1 MDQKQREHQGHVSH
15 FWQFIRF
22 EKKLDPW
29 CDLVNKKAF
38 PLKYLI
44 LPRRIILSDLIKK
57 YWFLVGLLFVF
68 AITVMDSSET
78 VSSIGRWLKMHRGPD
93 FVIVLIFFF
102 SGLILDARQIK
113 SGIMDAKGIIAALI
127 VIFLVAPVIAAL
139 FGAIPIDTGIVIG
152 IFLVAVMPTTLS
164 SGVVMTGA
172 AGGNMAQALVI
183 TILANGLAVFT
194 IPVMLSLLLR
204 LVGGSA
210 VVYIDKP
217 AIMIKLGCYVLLPLC
232 LGLTIK
238 LLAKSLIDRVG
249 YRLQMLN
256 QLLILAMVWMAMSQ
270 ARDTIVSGGAS
281 VGIIFLLVFSFH
293 GILLAA
299 AGIFTGYLKLGK
311 GRRESVIFMGG
322 QKTLPLSIILQVSL
336 FPQYGLALVVCV
348 LHHLIHLLMD
358 GYLVGKL
365 KA

>member
-1 MDQKQREHQGHVSH
+1 MPQICG
-15 FWQFIRF
+15 I
-22 EKKLDPW
+22 LDFRSFR
-29 CDLVNKKAF
+29 V
-38 PLKYLI
+38 
-44 LPRRIILSDLIKK
+44 LPRRVILSDLIKK
-57 YWFLVGLLFVF
+57 YWFLIGLLLVFVV
-68 AITVMDSSET
+68 TVADASET

-93 FVIVLIFFF
+93 AVIVLIFFF
-102 SGLILDARQIK
+102 SGLILDARQIR
-113 SGIMDAKGIIAALI
+113 SGVMDIKGIISALI
-127 VIFLVAPVIAAL
+127 IIFLVAPVIAAL
-139 FGAIPIDTGIVIG
+139 FGTMPLDTGVIIG

-194 IPVMLSLLLR
+194 IPVVLSLLLN
-204 LVGGSA
+204 LVGGST
-210 VVYIDKP
+210 VVVIDKP
-217 AIMIKLGCYVLLPLC
+217 AIMIKLGFYVLLPLC
-232 LGLTIK
+232 FGLTIK
-238 LLAKSLIDRVG
+238 LLAKSLMDRFV

-256 QLLILAMVWMAMSQ
+256 QLLVLAIVWMAMSQ
-270 ARDTIVSGGAS
+270 ARDTILNSGAS
-281 VGIIFLLVFSFH
+281 MGIILLLVFSFH
-293 GILLAA
+293 GMLLAA
-299 AGIFTGYLKLGK
+299 AVIFAGFLKLGK

>member
-1 MDQKQREHQGHVSH
+1 VYR
-15 FWQFIRF
+15 
-22 EKKLDPW
+22 
-29 CDLVNKKAF
+29 
-38 PLKYLI
+38 
-44 LPRRIILSDLIKK
+44 LIKK
-57 YWFLVGLLFVF
+57 YWFLIGLFLVFV
-68 AITVMDSSET
+68 ITVADVSET
-78 VSSIGRWLKMHRGPD
+78 VSSVGGWLKMHRGPD
-93 FVIVLIFFF
+93 AVIVLVFFF
-102 SGLILDARQIK
+102 SGLILDARQIR
-113 SGIMDAKGIIAALI
+113 SDVMDIKGIIAALI
-127 VIFLVAPVIAAL
+127 IIFLVAPVIGAL
-139 FGAIPIDTGIVIG
+139 FGAIPLDTSVIIG

-210 VVYIDKP
+210 VVYIDKS
-217 AIMIKLGCYVLLPLC
+217 AIMIKLGFYVLLPLC
-232 LGLTIK
+232 FGLTIK
-238 LLAKSLIDRVG
+238 FLTKSLMDRFV

-256 QLLILAMVWMAMSQ
+256 QLLVLAIVWMAMSQ
-270 ARDTIVSGGAS
+270 ARSAIISGGAS

-293 GILLAA
+293 GILLAV
-299 AGIFTGYLKLGK
+299 AGIFTGCLKLGK

-358 GYLVGKL
+358 GYLVGRL

>member
-1 MDQKQREHQGHVSH
+1 MSE
-15 FWQFIRF
+15 
-22 EKKLDPW
+22 
-29 CDLVNKKAF
+29 
-38 PLKYLI
+38 
-44 LPRRIILSDLIKK
+44 LIKK
-57 YWFLVGLLFVF
+57 YWFFIGLLLVF
-68 AITVMDSSET
+68 IVTVADAGET
-78 VSSIGRWLKMHRGPD
+78 VSSIGKWLKMHGGPD
-93 FVIVLIFFF
+93 VVIILIFFF
-102 SGLILDARQIK
+102 SGLILNAPQIK

-127 VIFLVAPVIAAL
+127 IIFLVAPVIAAL
-139 FGAIPIDTGIVIG
+139 FGAIPVDTGVLIG

-194 IPVMLSLLLR
+194 IPVVLSLLLR
-204 LVGGSA
+204 LIGGSA
-210 VVYIDKP
+210 VVYIDKL
-217 AIMIKLGCYVLLPLC
+217 AIMIKLGFYVFLPLC
-232 LGLTIK
+232 FGFTIK
-238 LLAKSLIDRVG
+238 LLAKSLMDQWV

-256 QLLILAMVWMAMSQ
+256 QLLVLAIVWMAMSQ
-270 ARDTIVSGGAS
+270 AKDTIVNGGAS
-281 VGIIFLLVFSFH
+281 VGIIFLLVLSFH
-293 GILLAA
+293 GILLSA
-299 AGIFTGYLKLGK
+299 AGIVAGCLKLGK